1 MGIDKTN
8 VMNGQTKSK
17 NRLKYVYLLVCWTET
32 KQIAHERKS
41 PYFTSKTKQSVIDLI
56 EDYDNTTY

>member
-1 MGIDKTN
+1 
-8 VMNGQTKSK
+8 MNGQTKSK

>member
-1 MGIDKTN
+1 
-8 VMNGQTKSK
+8 MNGQTKSK
-17 NRLKYVYLLVCWTET
+17 IDLKWIYILVCWTET
-32 KQIAHERKS
+32 KQIAHEKKS